1 MNNRE
6 TRERISGKRISARI
20 VMFYAILGGLWI
32 LFSDRLLV
40 ALVSD
45 PALLIRLQT
54 VKGWFYVLVTALFL
68 YWLINR
74 GQAEITRGAVVQLES
89 ETRFQSLFQ
98 AVPVSIWEA
107 DLSGVKASL
116 DSLQAQQV
124 KDYGQYFAKRP
135 DYLRQLLQDLKI
147 LDVNVTTLEIFA
159 AQSPAEL
166 LGALDRVFTPESLPA
181 FRDALK
187 AIAEGRQRFDAE
199 VPVLTLR
206 GECKTIL
213 ISLTIPS
220 DSEKFVN
227 VPICVMDI
235 TVRRRTEEMLR
246 LLESAVRQTRE
257 SITITTADLD
267 LPGPTIVFV
276 NPAFTAMTGYA
287 AEEVIGK
294 TPRIL
299 HGPKTERNLLEH
311 MKKRLWQRQTFGCE
325 TINYRKDG
333 TEFIN
338 EWNVAPIIDKNHQV
352 THFVAVQRDVTER
365 RKAENNLEES
375 HELLEVIF
383 DQAFQLMGL
392 LKPDGTVVKINRKAS
407 DFISAR
413 DAEVIGKPFWE
424 TPWWTHSP
432 EQQERLRAAIETAA
446 RGEFVRFEATHQT
459 PEGGLMFVDFSIKP
473 VRDDAGNVVLLVPE
487 GRDVTERKQAEEEIN
502 QLNEDLRRRAEEL
515 EAVNARFRELGCGA

>member
-6 TRERISGKRISARI
+6 TGERIFGLKRVSVRI
-20 VMFYAILGGLWI
+20 VMFYAMLGGLWI

-40 ALVSD
+40 ALVTD
-45 PALLIRLQT
+45 HDLLLRLQT
-54 VKGWFYVLVTALFL
+54 VKGWLYVLATALFL

-74 GQAEITRGAVVQLES
+74 GQAEIERAAMVRCES
-89 ETRFQSLFQ
+89 ETRFQSLFH
-98 AVPVSIWEA
+98 AVPVSIWET

-116 DSLQAQQV
+116 DNLQAQQV
-124 KDYGQYFAKRP
+124 KDYGQYFAKQP
-135 DYLRQLLQDLKI
+135 DYLRQLLKDLKI
-147 LDVNVTTLEIFA
+147 LDVNTTTLEIFA

-166 LGALDRVFTPESLPA
+166 LGALNRVFTPEALPA

-187 AIAEGRQRFDAE
+187 AIIAGKRHFDAE

-206 GECKTIL
+206 RECKTLL

-220 DSEKFVN
+220 DSAKFAY
-227 VPICVMDI
+227 VPICVMDV
-235 TVRRRTEEMLR
+235 TTRRRTEETLR

-267 LPGPTIVFV
+267 MPGPTIVFV

-299 HGPKTERNLLEH
+299 HGPKTNRKVQEQ
-311 MKKRLWQRQTFGCE
+311 MKQRLWQRQTFRCE

-365 RKAENNLEES
+365 R
-375 HELLEVIF
+375 
-383 DQAFQLMGL
+383 
-392 LKPDGTVVKINRKAS
+392 
-407 DFISAR
+407 
-413 DAEVIGKPFWE
+413 
-424 TPWWTHSP
+424 
-432 EQQERLRAAIETAA
+432 
-446 RGEFVRFEATHQT
+446 
-459 PEGGLMFVDFSIKP
+459 
-473 VRDDAGNVVLLVPE
+473 
-487 GRDVTERKQAEEEIN
+487 QAEEEIK
-502 QLNEDLRRRAEEL
+502 QLNEDLRRRTEEL
-515 EAVNARFRELGCGA
+515 EAVNARFRELDCGS